1 MLLGVAIV
9 TVMLTVIE
17 SGERSVQPKWWL
29 VGVGLM
35 MLVLFGV
42 WEWWLE
48 KRGGHP
54 LVKLKLLALRGFSTS
69 VLTAFCFFAGFPVV
83 FTIAN
88 LYYQQGLHYSAF
100 QAAMAVM
107 TFAVGSSIGSLRG
120 GPTAHRY
127 GGLQVVFGALTCGVG
142 LGVVTFLAGNWT
154 GADTAVVLAAPLL
167 IAGIGAGFVFAA
179 NQTLAVEEIP
189 RSEAS
194 TVRLAEPIA
203 R

>member
-1 MLLGVAIV
+1 VLLGVAIV
-9 TVMLTVIE
+9 TVMLPVIE

-54 LVKLKLLALRGFSTS
+54 LVKLKLLALRSFSTS

-100 QAAMAVM
+100 QAA
-107 TFAVGSSIGSLRG
+107 
-120 GPTAHRY
+120 PP
-127 GGLQVVFGALTCGVG
+127 
-142 LGVVTFLAGNWT
+142 W
-154 GADTAVVLAAPLL
+154 
-167 IAGIGAGFVFAA
+167 
-179 NQTLAVEEIP
+179 
-189 RSEAS
+189 
-194 TVRLAEPIA
+194 RL
-203 R
+203 